1 MGQFERIAIE
11 TCLSPYVKQMTS
23 ESLMHE
29 AGHNLWDNLE
39 GRGEEVGGVQD
50 GGHVHSWRS
59 HVDVWQNHQHIVK

>member
-39 GRGEEVGGVQD
+39 GRGEEVGG
-50 GGHVHSWRS
+50 GSGWGTCALMAESRRCMAEPPAYC
-59 HVDVWQNHQHIVK
+59 